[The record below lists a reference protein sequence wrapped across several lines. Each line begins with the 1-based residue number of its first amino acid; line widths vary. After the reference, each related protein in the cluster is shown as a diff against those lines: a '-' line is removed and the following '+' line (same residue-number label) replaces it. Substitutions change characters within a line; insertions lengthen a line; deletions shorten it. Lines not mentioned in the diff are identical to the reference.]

1 MNRVSIIN
9 SLIEKNNYKTYL
21 EIGVRNPDDCLNHIN
36 CELKHGVDPG
46 VEGNYPVT
54 FNMTSDEFF
63 EINKSTYDIIFIDGL
78 HIDEQV
84 ERDIINGLK
93 TFSSK

>member
-1 MNRVSIIN
+1 
-9 SLIEKNNYKTYL
+9 
-21 EIGVRNPDDCLNHIN
+21 
-36 CELKHGVDPG
+36 
-46 VEGNYPVT
+46 
-54 FNMTSDEFF
+54 MTSDEFF

-93 TFSSK
+93 ILNLNLNMMNVQ